1 MLSEE
6 TKNKLAVLNGQI
18 EERYHELIREKIR
31 ARYSVYDE
39 IAIIR
44 KKDRNPEE
52 FAEYDAFVEQCKQ
65 EAKTI
70 MGI

>member
-6 TKNKLAVLNGQI
+6 IKNKLAILNGQTK
-18 EERYHELIREKIR
+18 ERYHELIREKIH

-39 IAIIR
+39 IAILR
-44 KKDRNPEE
+44 QRDDKPEE
-52 FAEYDAFVEQCKQ
+52 FAEYNNFVEQCKK
-65 EAKTI
+65 EAKAI

>member
-6 TKNKLAVLNGQI
+6 TKNKLAILNGQT

-39 IAIIR
+39 IAILR
-44 KKDRNPEE
+44 QRDSKPEE

-65 EAKTI
+65 EARTI